1 MQRSFIQLASL
12 LAFFSICQITLANEN
27 IKIITNNWT
36 SQIVLSHITGKI
48 FTTLGQPVEYVKIS
62 TSDQWGALARGT
74 ADVQIEVWEGTM
86 SDQFTRLV
94 SDRSITNAG
103 THTATTR
110 EEWWYPSYVEEI
122 CPGLPDWQ
130 ALRACAEFF
139 ARPDSQGNGVYYAGP
154 WEKPDEAKV
163 RALNMNFEVRVLRS
177 GDELWIELNKAYKNK
192 TPIVLFNWTPN
203 WVESRFNGRFV
214 EFPLYQPACESDPI
228 WGVNPEFLYDCGN
241 PKDGWLKKVTSTH
254 FSDENSCAFK
264 TLKNISFNNQQI
276 SEISALVD
284 VDNHSYQ
291 AAASTWFEQNKP
303 LWRSWIPQECQ

>member
-1 MQRSFIQLASL
+1 MKVYTLLILLIFSL
-12 LAFFSICQITLANEN
+12 DSSSQEPIR
-27 IKIITNNWT
+27 IITNNWT
-36 SQIVLSHITGKI
+36 SQIVLSHIAGN
-48 FTTLGQPVEYVKIS
+48 LLERQGYQVEYVES
-62 TSDQWGALARGT
+62 SVSDQWGALSHGA
-74 ADVQIEVWEGTM
+74 AHIQVEVWEGTM

-254 FSDENSCAFK
+254 FSDENSCVFK